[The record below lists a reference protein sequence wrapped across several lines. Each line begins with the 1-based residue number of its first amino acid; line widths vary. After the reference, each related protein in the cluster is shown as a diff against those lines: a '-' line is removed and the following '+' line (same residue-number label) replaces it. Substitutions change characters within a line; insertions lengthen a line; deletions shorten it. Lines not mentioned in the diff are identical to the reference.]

1 MSCTHASALSWHLQL
16 SLASPAEPGM
26 TIILER
32 LCISPTEAIRQ
43 GDKPYM
49 QHSPLLLRSVEQEKQ
64 TNKRAN
70 KQTNKDDA
78 QLVIPIVASL
88 NPCLRSEQG
97 KSTTIA

>member
-1 MSCTHASALSWHLQL
+1 MRTQ
-16 SLASPAEPGM
+16 LASPAESGL

-49 QHSPLLLRSVEQEKQ
+49 QHSPLLLRSVEQE
-64 TNKRAN
+64 N
-70 KQTNKDDA
+70 KQTNK
-78 QLVIPIVASL
+78 QPVIPIVASL
-88 NPCLRSEQG
+88 KPCVASEQG